1 MIHANLGPMMYEPN
15 VFTLNLE
22 QLLSGAPLD
31 TAIGVLQVT
40 IHGARS
46 LKGVKLGGGSPD
58 PFVSLSLNQRA
69 ELARTKYK
77 HNTYNPTW
85 GETKFLLVNNLT
97 DALVLTVWDY
107 NDHRKNTELGAVM
120 FELDA
125 LRQDATRE
133 GLEGPVLKDGKEK
146 GTLRYDV
153 SFYPVLKPAAV
164 GADGVE
170 EPLPETSESKSAQT
184 TRLVFV
190 RHDQTDLL
198 ASGQTSASSG

>member
-1 MIHANLGPMMYEPN
+1 MIHNNLGPMMYEPN

-40 IHGARS
+40 VQNARS

-58 PFVSLSLNQRA
+58 PFVSLSINQRA

-85 GETKFLLVNNLT
+85 NETKFLLINNLT
-97 DALVLTVWDY
+97 DSLVLTVYDY
-107 NDHRKNTELGAVM
+107 NDHRKNTELGAVI
-120 FELDA
+120 FDLSV
-125 LRQDATRE
+125 LQQDATQE
-133 GLEGPVLKDGKEK
+133 GLESPVLKDGKEK

-153 SFYPVLKPAAV
+153 SFYPVLKPTAV
-164 GADGVE
+164 ADGAE
-170 EPLPETSESKSAQT
+170 EELPETSQDILSMRYIT
-184 TRLVFV
+184 
-190 RHDQTDLL
+190 LL
-198 ASGQTSASSG
+198 TFAYS